1 VVVLLGALGIVA
13 CGGGGGDGPKAAG
26 GKVFRQAEVKRCLK
40 HERLLLAS
48 RRTETGIDFTAYWRD
63 GKNRADFG
71 VELTPEGAAT
81 RLDAWEKL
89 AKQANVENPRAYYAR
104 YGNVVVGYQ
113 RLPTRADRALLE
125 RCLT

>member
-13 CGGGGGDGPKAAG
+13 CGGSGEGPKAAG

-40 HERLLLAS
+40 HQRLLLPS
-48 RRTETGIDFTAYWRD
+48 RRTETGIDFTAYWRN
-63 GKNRADFG
+63 GRNRADFG
-71 VELTPEGAAT
+71 VEPSPEAAAT
-81 RLDAWEKL
+81 RQDAWEEL
-89 AKQANVENPRAYYAR
+89 AKQANVANPQAYYAR

-113 RLPTRADRALLE
+113 RLPSKADRALLE